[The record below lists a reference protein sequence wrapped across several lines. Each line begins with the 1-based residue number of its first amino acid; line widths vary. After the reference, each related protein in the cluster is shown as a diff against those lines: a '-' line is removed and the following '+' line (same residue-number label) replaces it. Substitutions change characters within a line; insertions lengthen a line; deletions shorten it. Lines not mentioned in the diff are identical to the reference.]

1 VLEDEAGSR
10 VNTVGVRDHDFGE
23 MLSAAGRVLLAPLR
37 LVAWLGHV
45 CFRAGWFFVFRLPI
59 ALAGVLFLAF
69 GALVIV
75 SVIDHIY
82 EHNHDPALRLR
93 EKEAFVVTLRQADE
107 RNDRENRARG
117 LPPVRPEDRLAPP
130 VESQIA
136 ELKAEIGKQRAARG
150 GAQ

>member
-10 VNTVGVRDHDFGE
+10 VNIVGVRDQN
-23 MLSAAGRVLLAPLR
+23 AAGRVLLAPFR
-37 LVAWLGHV
+37 YVAWLGQV

-59 ALAGVLFLAF
+59 ALAGALFLAF
-69 GALVIV
+69 GVLVIAAFTNR
-75 SVIDHIY
+75 IY

-107 RNDRENRARG
+107 RNDRENRAHG
-117 LPPVRPEDRLAPP
+117 LPPVRAEDRLAPP

-136 ELKAEIGKQRAARG
+136 ELKAQIAKQRAAS